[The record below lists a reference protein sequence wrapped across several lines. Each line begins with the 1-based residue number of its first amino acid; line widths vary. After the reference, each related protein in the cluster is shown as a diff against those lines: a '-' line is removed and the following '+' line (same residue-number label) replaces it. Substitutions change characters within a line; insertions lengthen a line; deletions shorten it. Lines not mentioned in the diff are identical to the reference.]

1 MTFTVDR
8 RSFITGAAAAA
19 ALPLAPRVSFA
30 QDKPPLR
37 IGLLCIKSGPLAS
50 GGIAMEEGFNI
61 FLKERKF
68 TISGRKTE
76 LLIGDTG
83 GSPAVA
89 KSKVQELVERDKVD
103 ILCGP
108 LAANEALAIADYVI
122 EQKIPILSFAAAEDL
137 TQRKPNPFL
146 VRPSDSA
153 GQTSHA
159 LGDFAATER
168 GYKRVAAL
176 ADDFA
181 FGHEQVGAFQR
192 VFEDKGGKVVKK
204 LFTPL
209 NTADYGPYIA
219 QIKDVDAVFTGHA
232 GSNGLKFVKQCY
244 EFGMK
249 FPILGG
255 QAVIDESLLPQM
267 AEAALGIVNAP
278 LYSTEIDTPSNKTF
292 KAEMWADYKAVPGG
306 YSSIPYNMGQF
317 IEAALQQTG
326 GRTDDREAVVKAL
339 RAAKLTDTPRG
350 PLSFDDYGN
359 VVINAYICEVKKIG
373 DRYVNSVIKT
383 YPHVTQFWTYD
394 PKWYLAQ
401 PVYSRD
407 YPPSRYLEP

>member
-1 MTFTVDR
+1 MLLTVDR
-8 RSFITGAAAAA
+8 RRFIAGAAAAV
-19 ALPLAPRVSFA
+19 LPLAPRIAVA

-37 IGLLCIKSGPLAS
+37 IGLLCVKSGPLAS
-50 GGIAMEEGFNI
+50 GGIAMEEGFNT

-68 TISGRKTE
+68 TISGRKVE
-76 LLIGDTG
+76 LMIGDTG

-89 KSKVQELVERDKVD
+89 KSKVQELVERNKVD

-137 TQRKPNPFL
+137 TQRKLNPFL
-146 VRPSDSA
+146 VRPSDAA

-159 LGDFAATER
+159 LGDFAASEK

-192 VFEDKGGKVVKK
+192 VFEDKGGKIVKK
-204 LFTPL
+204 LFPPL
-209 NTADYGPYIA
+209 NTADYGPYLA
-219 QIKDVDAVFTGHA
+219 QIKDVDAVFIGFA
-232 GSNGLKFVKQCY
+232 GSNGLKFVKQSY
-244 EFGMK
+244 EFGMS

-255 QAVIDESLLPQM
+255 QAVIDETLLPQM
-267 AEAALGIVNAP
+267 ADAAIGLINAP
-278 LYSTEIDTPSNKTF
+278 LYSSEIDTPSNTIF
-292 KAEMWADYKAVPGG
+292 KAAMWADYHAVPSG

-317 IEAALQQTG
+317 IEAALEQTG

-339 RAAKLTDTPRG
+339 RAAKLVDSPRG
-350 PLSFDDYGN
+350 PLSFDAYGN
-359 VVINAYICEVKKIG
+359 VIINAYICEVKRIG
-373 DRYVNSVIKT
+373 ERYANSVIKT
-383 YPHVTQFWTYD
+383 YPNVTQFWTYD
-394 PKWYLAQ
+394 PKWYIAQ

>member
-1 MTFTVDR
+1 MAVTVDR
-8 RSFITGAAAAA
+8 RSFIAGAAVA
-19 ALPLAPRVSFA
+19 ALPLAPRLAFA

-37 IGLLCIKSGPLAS
+37 IGLLCVKSGPLAS
-50 GGIAMEEGFNI
+50 GGIAMEQGFNI
-61 FLKERKF
+61 FLKERKS
-68 TISGRKTE
+68 TISGRKVEFTV
-76 LLIGDTG
+76 GDTG

-89 KSKVQELVERDKVD
+89 KSKAQELVERDKVD

-108 LAANEALAIADYVI
+108 LAANEALAIADYII

-137 TQRKPNPFL
+137 TQRKRNPFL

-168 GYKRVAAL
+168 GYQRIAAL

-192 VFEDKGGKVVKK
+192 VFEDKGGKIIKK
-204 LFTPL
+204 LFPPL
-209 NTADYGPYIA
+209 NTADYGPYLA
-219 QIKDVDAVFTGHA
+219 QIRDVDAIFAGFA
-232 GSNGLKFVKQCY
+232 GSNGLKFVKQCF

-249 FPILGG
+249 FPIIGG

-267 AEAALGIVNAP
+267 ADAALGIVNAP
-278 LYSTEIDTPSNKTF
+278 LYSTEIDAPSNQTF
-292 KAEMWADYKAVPGG
+292 KAAMWADYHAAPGG
-306 YSSIPYNMGQF
+306 YSSIPYIMGQF
-317 IEAALQQTG
+317 IEAALEQTG

-350 PLSFDDYGN
+350 PLRFDDYGN
-359 VVINAYICEVKKIG
+359 VIINAYICEVKRIG
-373 DRYVNSVIKT
+373 ERYTNSVIKT
-383 YPHVTQFWTYD
+383 YPNVTQFWTYD
-394 PKWYLAQ
+394 PKWYIAQ

>member
-1 MTFTVDR
+1 MVTVDR
-8 RSFITGAAAAA
+8 RSFIAGAAAT
-19 ALPLAPRVSFA
+19 ALPLAPRLSFA

-37 IGLLCIKSGPLAS
+37 IGLLCVKSGPLAS
-50 GGIAMEEGFNI
+50 GGIAMEQGLNT

-68 TISGRKTE
+68 TISGRKVE

-83 GSPAVA
+83 GSPAIA
-89 KSKVQELVERDKVD
+89 KTKAQELVERDKVE

-108 LAANEALAIADYVI
+108 LAANEALAIAGYVI
-122 EQKIPILSFAAAEDL
+122 EKKIPILSFAAAEDL

-153 GQTSHA
+153 GQTAHA

-168 GYKRVAAL
+168 GYKRIAAL

-192 VFEDKGGKVVKK
+192 VFEDKGGKIVKK
-204 LFTPL
+204 LFPPL
-209 NTADYGPYIA
+209 NTADYGPHLA
-219 QIKDVDAVFTGHA
+219 QLKNVDAIFAGFA

-244 EFGMK
+244 EFGIK
-249 FPILGG
+249 FPIIGG
-255 QAVIDESLLPQM
+255 QSLIDEALLPQM
-267 AEAALGIVNAP
+267 ADAALGIINAP
-278 LYSTEIDTPSNKTF
+278 LYSTDIDTPSNKTF
-292 KAEMWADYKAVPGG
+292 KEEMWADYHAVPGG

-317 IEAALQQTG
+317 IEAALEQTG
-326 GRTDDREAVVKAL
+326 GRTDDHEAVVKAL

-350 PLSFDDYGN
+350 PLRFDEYGN
-359 VVINAYICEVKKIG
+359 VIISAYICEVKKIG
-373 DRYVNSVIKT
+373 DRYANSVIKT
-383 YPHVTQFWTYD
+383 YPNVTQFWTYD

-401 PVYSRD
+401 PVYSRE